1 MRNDE
6 ASLPYTDGMEQSMT
20 RAAMMLSWI
29 SISFSKKYR
38 ATSRGVYMVGDL

>member
-6 ASLPYTDGMEQSMT
+6 ASLPYTDGMGRSMT

-29 SISFSKKYR
+29 NISFSKKYR
-38 ATSRGVYMVGDL
+38 ATSRGELMVSDL